1 MYEKI
6 MKRLW
11 KDYKIM
17 ILWFSNISNITIE
30 IINFKNEVILI

>member
-1 MYEKI
+1 
-6 MKRLW
+6 MKKLW

-30 IINFKNEVILI
+30 IINIKNILI